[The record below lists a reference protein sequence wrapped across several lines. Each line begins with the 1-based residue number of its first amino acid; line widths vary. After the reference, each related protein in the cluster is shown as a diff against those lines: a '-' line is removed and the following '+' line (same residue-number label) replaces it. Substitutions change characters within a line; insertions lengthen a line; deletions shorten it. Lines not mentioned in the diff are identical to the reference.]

1 MTGPNLPINTISLID
16 GASQLSSPKRLSG
29 PELESWTI
37 LAESFLADQ
46 ACYVSG
52 VLVATTKGAV
62 QAESLTAG
70 DVVLTPLGRR
80 TVKFSGQWSPA
91 ELHTERTAPVC
102 VRREAIAP
110 SLPGADL
117 LVAPWHCLWV
127 ENRLV
132 PATLLIN
139 CLTVRHNPVAA
150 VVYSQVQFEQR
161 THRQLAVGS
170 DRVAPIWRTL
180 ANRAKRLGYV
190 RTSDSERPNRDVRLV
205 INGKSAGP
213 IEVSCDGWKF
223 ILPPGQKVVQLTSPG
238 NAAVVEIVTIT
249 QNTYKV
255 ISADHPSL
263 TQGWGDCECDDQ
275 VMWRRVLGVA
285 QLPISHIV
293 DCGVV
298 IVYLK
303 T

>member
-1 MTGPNLPINTISLID
+1 M
-16 GASQLSSPKRLSG
+16 
-29 PELESWTI
+29 
-37 LAESFLADQ
+37 ADQ

-52 VLVATTKGAV
+52 VLVATTKGVV
-62 QAESLTAG
+62 QAEKLTAG
-70 DVVLTPLGRR
+70 DVVFTPLGSR
-80 TVKFSGQWSPA
+80 TVKFNVQWSPV
-91 ELHTERTAPVC
+91 ELHAERTAPVC
-102 VRREAIAP
+102 LLREAIAP
-110 SLPGADL
+110 SLPGTDL

-127 ENRLV
+127 RNRLV

-139 CLTVRHNPVAA
+139 CLTVRRGPVEA

-161 THRQLAVGS
+161 TQGQLALGS

-180 ANRAKRLGYV
+180 ANRAKRLGYI
-190 RTSDSERPNRDVRLV
+190 RTSDNEELNRDVRLV
-205 INGKSAGP
+205 INGKSTNS
-213 IEVSCDGWKF
+213 IEVSGNAWKF
-223 ILPPGQKVVQLTSPG
+223 ILPPGHKVAQLTSSG

-249 QNTYKV
+249 QNTYQV

-275 VMWRRVLGVA
+275 VMWRHVLGFA

-293 DCGVV
+293 DSGVV

>member
-1 MTGPNLPINTISLID
+1 MTGPNLPSNTISLID
-16 GASQLSSPKRLSG
+16 GASQVSSPKRLSG
-29 PELESWTI
+29 PELESWAI
-37 LAESFLADQ
+37 WAGSFLADQ

-70 DVVLTPLGRR
+70 DVVFTPIGSR
-80 TVKFSGQWSPA
+80 TVKFNGQWSPA
-91 ELHTERTAPVC
+91 DLHAERTAPVC
-102 VRREAIAP
+102 VRREAIGTN
-110 SLPGADL
+110 LPGTDL

-161 THRQLAVGS
+161 THRQLAVGF
-170 DRVAPIWRTL
+170 DRVAPIWRRL
-180 ANRAKRLGYV
+180 ANRAERLGYI
-190 RTSDSERPNRDVRLV
+190 RTSDNERPNRDVRLV
-205 INGKSAGP
+205 INGKSAEP
-213 IEVSCDGWKF
+213 IEVAGGGWKF
-223 ILPPGQKVVQLTSPG
+223 ILPPGHKVAQLTSPG
-238 NAAVVEIVTIT
+238 NAAVVSIVTIT
-249 QNTYKV
+249 QNTHKV

-275 VMWRRVLGVA
+275 VMWRRVLGFA
-285 QLPISHIV
+285 QLPISDIV
-293 DCGVV
+293 DSGVV

>member
-1 MTGPNLPINTISLID
+1 MTRPNLSSNTISLID
-16 GASQLSSPKRLSG
+16 GASQVSSPERLSG
-29 PELESWTI
+29 PELESWT
-37 LAESFLADQ
+37 LWAGSFLAGQ
-46 ACYVSG
+46 ACYVSD

-62 QAESLTAG
+62 QAESLIAG
-70 DVVLTPLGRR
+70 DVVFTPLGSR
-80 TVKFSGQWSPA
+80 TVKFNGQWSPV
-91 ELHTERTAPVC
+91 ELHAERTAPVFL
-102 VRREAIAP
+102 RREAIAP
-110 SLPGADL
+110 GLPGTDL
-117 LVAPWHCLWV
+117 LVAPWHCLWL

-139 CLTVRHNPVAA
+139 CLTVRHNPVEA
-150 VVYSQVQFEQR
+150 VVYSHVQFEQS
-161 THRQLAVGS
+161 THEQLAVDS

-180 ANRAKRLGYV
+180 ANRAKRLGYI
-190 RTSDSERPNRDVRLV
+190 RTSDNERPNRDVQLV

-213 IEVSCDGWKF
+213 IEVSGDGWKF
-223 ILPPGQKVVQLTSPG
+223 ILPPGHKVAQVTSPG
-238 NAAVVEIVTIT
+238 NAAVKEIVTIT
-249 QNTYKV
+249 QNTYEV

-293 DCGVV
+293 DSGVV

-303 T
+303 I

>member
-1 MTGPNLPINTISLID
+1 MTRPNLPRNTISLID
-16 GASQLSSPKRLSG
+16 GASQVSSPERLSG
-29 PELESWTI
+29 PELASWT
-37 LAESFLADQ
+37 LWAGSFLADQ

-62 QAESLTAG
+62 QAERLTAG
-70 DVVLTPLGRR
+70 DVVFTPLGSR
-80 TVKFSGQWSPA
+80 TVKFNAQWSPV
-91 ELHTERTAPVC
+91 ELHAEQTAPVC
-102 VRREAIAP
+102 LCREAIAP
-110 SLPGADL
+110 NLPATDL

-139 CLTVRHNPVAA
+139 FLTVRHNPVEA
-150 VVYSQVQFEQR
+150 VVYSQVQFKQR
-161 THRQLAVGS
+161 THEQLAVGS

-180 ANRAKRLGYV
+180 ANRAKRLGYI
-190 RTSDSERPNRDVRLV
+190 RTSVNERPNRDVRLV

-213 IEVSCDGWKF
+213 IEVSGDAWKF
-223 ILPPGQKVVQLTSPG
+223 ILPPGHKVAQLTSPG
-238 NAAVVEIVTIT
+238 NAAVVEVATIT
-249 QNTYKV
+249 QNTYEV

-263 TQGWGDCECDDQ
+263 TQGWGACESDDQ
-275 VMWRRVLGVA
+275 VMWRCVLGVA

-293 DCGVV
+293 DSGVV
-298 IVYLK
+298 IVFLK